1 MAIKQKQPTFKQLIA
16 KVHQA
21 EDVVEA
27 REREVVAGVRHLKTS
42 WLAAWTPWRI
52 VGAGLV
58 SGFLVGRA
66 EPMKAIGKSG
76 GLLQMISMVSTLVAS
91 GSAKVAAEEASEV
104 SEQVATG
111 GNATLAEALAGH
123 AAIDAGVAAPMSSV
137 HPDAVADD
145 LQDDVHALAQAEARA
160 RAARTATVDQV
171 AP

>member
-1 MAIKQKQPTFKQLIA
+1 MAIKQKKPTFKQLIA

-21 EDVVEA
+21 EDVVET
-27 REREVVAGVRHLKTS
+27 REREVVADIRHLKSS

-52 VGAGLV
+52 VTAGLAA
-58 SGFLVGRA
+58 GFLVGRA
-66 EPMKAIGKSG
+66 EPMKAVGKSG

-104 SEQVATG
+104 SEQVASGENLTV
-111 GNATLAEALAGH
+111 ADALAARG
-123 AAIDAGVAAPMSSV
+123 AVGAGVAPVGSV

-145 LQDDVHALAQAEARA
+145 FEDEAYALAQAETRA

-171 AP
+171 GP